1 MSTYLNPPP
10 LPHLGIYFDAKG
22 YAITRFSCS
31 EGYYQI
37 DRMTVSKKCTL
48 DGFIVDCE
56 GMKPIKSAYVNSSK
70 LAVYGLSQSG
80 LSPVITSI
88 PDDYDKDAPINL
100 RDTHEILSA
109 LLTDRKIEIDSLYS
123 KSLISELSRY
133 EIGDISH
140 SVLSLF
146 YGIGVH
152 NLHTQ
157 RETRVKR
164 AYTTGHSYQGYSI
177 SHYG

>member
-1 MSTYLNPPP
+1 MNTCLNPPA
-10 LPHLGIYFDAKG
+10 LLHLGIYFDAKG
-22 YAITRFSCS
+22 YAITRFSYR
-31 EGYYQI
+31 EGCYQI
-37 DRMTVSKKCTL
+37 NKMTVSKKCTL

-56 GMKPIKSAYVNSSK
+56 GLKPVKSAYVNNSK
-70 LAVYGLSQSG
+70 LAVYGLSQLG
-80 LSPVITSI
+80 LSPVITTI
-88 PDDYDKDAPINL
+88 PDEYDKDGPINL

-109 LLTDRKIEIDSLYS
+109 LLTDRKIEIDDLYS

-133 EIGDISH
+133 EIGDISYP
-140 SVLSLF
+140 VLSLF

-164 AYTTGHSYQGYSI
+164 AYTTGQSYQGFSI